1 MYLHLQSRS
10 RFNDLHLST
19 ALHDWDMN
27 EEIQLTTTT
36 DQYYQE
42 CRGFVDDTRSDQYL
56 AQWHYARISRRS
68 LPSTE
73 ASLHFPPNAK
83 GVCLKHCSSCHPT
96 CFHWKFLSSF
106 KTDPKEPEIQPNL
119 WLMVNPSLA
128 CPIKYPNSYPKAQT
142 PPKLTT
148 MPRST
153 AAVPEQGLH
162 PVILPEETCLNES
175 VHDTSLSSEYQ
186 LTDEDDASS
195 VDVPVCRKV
204 KGARRGR
211 APKAP
216 TRKLGLTQNRRLQRA
231 LQDSMN
237 LKSGAWPRPPVN
249 YCILIAMALSSSR
262 SGSLN
267 VQQIYNFTREHFPFF
282 ITAPDG
288 WKNTIRHNLCF
299 SNSFKKT
306 PQQVSGDGKRKSC
319 LWHLTLDGR
328 QRLRD
333 EIHTLTGDSFRMLK
347 RSMNYPDMIKALFEL

>member
-1 MYLHLQSRS
+1 MYLQLQSKS
-10 RFNDLHLST
+10 RFLDLHLTSG
-19 ALHDWDMN
+19 LHDWDMN
-27 EEIQLTTTT
+27 EEIKLTTTT
-36 DQYYQE
+36 DQFYH
-42 CRGFVDDTRSDQYL
+42 DDKRTDQYL

-68 LPSTE
+68 LPAEAHRSFLLPLSARALSTM
-73 ASLHFPPNAK
+73 SR
-83 GVCLKHCSSCHPT
+83 T
-96 CFHWKFLSSF
+96 
-106 KTDPKEPEIQPNL
+106 T
-119 WLMVNPSLA
+119 
-128 CPIKYPNSYPKAQT
+128 T
-142 PPKLTT
+142 PVL
-148 MPRST
+148 
-153 AAVPEQGLH
+153 EQSVR
-162 PVILPEETCLNES
+162 PVILPDETCLNES

-186 LTDEDDASS
+186 FTDEDDASS

-204 KGARRGR
+204 KGARKGKT
-211 APKAP
+211 PKAS

-231 LQDSMN
+231 LQDSIN
-237 LKSGAWPRPPVN
+237 LKNGGWPRPPVN

-262 SGSLN
+262 NGSLN

-282 ITAPDG
+282 LTAPDG

-347 RSMNYPDMIKALFEL
+347 RSMNYPDMIQALLEL